1 MHTCAQTALKSK
13 ILTISGI
20 YWAPYWMPA
29 IQDWQLVESI
39 EYVNVAMVLK
49 TLITSSL
56 NAHPRTYSREQSS
69 AAELGRKL

>member
-20 YWAPYWMPA
+20 LGA
-29 IQDWQLVESI
+29 ILDACHTRLAWSSL